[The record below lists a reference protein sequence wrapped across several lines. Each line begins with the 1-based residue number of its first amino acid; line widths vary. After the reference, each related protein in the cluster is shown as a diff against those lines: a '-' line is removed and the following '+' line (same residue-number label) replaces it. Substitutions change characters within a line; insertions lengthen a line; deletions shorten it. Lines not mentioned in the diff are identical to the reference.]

1 MDEETGLVRSAVAYP
16 FEGAAGT
23 RFVFGAV
30 LYFFGVVVSA
40 GAFGIAVRWI
50 ESPLRALVVIAVGLL
65 ALLPIFGYVA
75 ATMRAVLDEGSEPP
89 TFGDP
94 GTLVRDGRRVA
105 LVVLAYLVPLAIA
118 AGGALVLSEDGA
130 LGVASLS
137 LLGVGVAYS
146 LVAAYVLPAAVVSV
160 VHAGE
165 ASAAWGFG
173 TLREAVDDHRYASGW
188 AVGALLA
195 LVGGAIGVI
204 SAPFVVGFAVLFAT
218 QVAATYAVTRGVI
231 GALDLAL
238 EDPPAPPASGYVA
251 GWDDGPRRKELSQG
265 RLGGSLLPTTP
276 GDDADGSD
284 IDRSE
289 PSGPSGPLAPTSDGS
304 DATSEADR
312 ASDASSAGEAAA
324 GDESD
329 QESSPVEGGSD
340 IAPFVEGDGDIDTR
354 SDERDA

>member
-1 MDEETGLVRSAVAYP
+1 MDEETTLVRSAVAYP

-40 GAFGIAVRWI
+40 GAFGIAARWI
-50 ESPLRALVVIAVGLL
+50 ESPLWALVVIAVGLL
-65 ALLPIFGYVA
+65 ALLPILGYVA

-89 TFGDP
+89 PFGGP

-146 LVAAYVLPAAVVSV
+146 LVAVYVLPAAVVSV
-160 VHAGE
+160 VHVGA
-165 ASAAWGFG
+165 ASAACEFG
-173 TLREAVDDHRYASGW
+173 TLREAVVDHRYASGW

-195 LVGGAIGVI
+195 LVGGAIGVV
-204 SAPFVVGFAVLFAT
+204 SAPFVVGFAVLFVT
-218 QVAATYAVTRGVI
+218 QVASTYAVTRGVI

-289 PSGPSGPLAPTSDGS
+289 PSGPSGPLAPTSEGGDGSSDRNRPGDAPSAAGATGDGS
-304 DATSEADR
+304 DSE
-312 ASDASSAGEAAA
+312 
-324 GDESD
+324 
-329 QESSPVEGGSD
+329 SPEDGVGGD
-340 IAPFVEGDGDIDTR
+340 IAPFVEGDGEIDTADGP
-354 SDERDA
+354 DE